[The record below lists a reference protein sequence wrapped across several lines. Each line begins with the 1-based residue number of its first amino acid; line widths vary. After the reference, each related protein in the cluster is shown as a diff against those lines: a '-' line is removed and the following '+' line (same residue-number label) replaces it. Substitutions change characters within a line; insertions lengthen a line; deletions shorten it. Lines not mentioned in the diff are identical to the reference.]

1 MNNKKRK
8 NSFTSV
14 GQGDE
19 IVFNPSKKVWVITCA
34 AFVVVGLGIGFFC
47 LKDKLFDP
55 ESKSVTITMEDGTK
69 AKMTVG
75 ELRKELNT
83 GTFYE
88 GIIIDGIDLN
98 GKTKEEALTLLSD
111 QVQSNAPKIELEYKV
126 NGETYPLDLSSIP
139 MDNNF
144 KEIADEAFNY
154 GRPSEDASASE
165 LSECYTLVQEL
176 KSTPKSFT
184 TEHKVSTDGVG
195 DLVKELLTPLNKE
208 VIETKVS
215 GFDVAT
221 CTFTASDPQD
231 GCTVDIDKAITDT
244 KALLEA
250 GTYKGTVSVDAKI
263 VKPTKTKEEVTSGYG
278 LISMKSSNTN
288 SNNDRNHNINQA
300 CKKINGTFLNP
311 GESFSFNTVVGKR
324 TAEAGFSEAP
334 TIMGGESVNAPG
346 GGICQVTSM
355 LFHSVVKAD
364 LKVNVRYPH
373 QWPADY
379 CARGTDATVDW
390 DSNLDF
396 SFTNTSQYPVAIS
409 AYYDV
414 ANYKLS
420 VAIYGHKPEDG
431 SYIDFV
437 SETIEEGELPAIKY
451 TADPNL
457 PVGEET
463 VKCKPHPYIYTKS
476 YKVYYDKNGNEIKRE
491 EYMSTT
497 YNAQE
502 GQTEKGVL
510 CPDGSIA
517 ELNTE
522 TGEVIVP
529 DGAMETETE
538 ETDVSDVYIPDD
550 YTDYTEETTE
560 YSEPNYDGYDD
571 YYADDSQDDYDIGD
585 DYSDDYDY

>member
-1 MNNKKRK
+1 MKNKNRK
-8 NSFTSV
+8 NHFTSV

-19 IVFNPSKKVWVITCA
+19 IVFNPSKKVWIITCA
-34 AFVVVGLGIGFFC
+34 VIVVAGLGVGFFC
-47 LKDKLFDP
+47 LKDTLFDP
-55 ESKSVTITMEDGTK
+55 ENKSVTITMEDGSKT
-69 AKMTVG
+69 KMTVG
-75 ELRKELNT
+75 ELREVLNT

-88 GIIIDGIDLN
+88 GIVIDGIDLK
-98 GKTKEEALTLLSD
+98 GKTMDEAMTLLSD
-111 QVQSNAPKIELEYKV
+111 QVQANAPKIEFDYTV
-126 NGETYPLDLSSIP
+126 NGQSYPLDLSSIP

-144 KEIADEAFNY
+144 KEIANEAFNY

-165 LSECYTLVQEL
+165 LSECYSLVQEL
-176 KSTPKSFT
+176 KDKPKSYT

-195 DLVKELLTPLNKE
+195 DLVKQLLTPLNTE
-208 VIETKVS
+208 VVEARVS

-231 GCTVDIDKAITDT
+231 GCTVDIDKAIADT

-250 GTYKGTVSVDAKI
+250 GTYKGTVSVDAKV

-311 GESFSFNTVVGKR
+311 GESFSFNTVVGRR
-324 TAEAGFSEAP
+324 TVDAGFSEAP

-364 LKVNVRYPH
+364 LNVTTRYPH

-390 DSNLDF
+390 DSSLDF
-396 SFTNTSQYPVAIS
+396 CFTNNSQYPVAIS

-431 SYIDFV
+431 SYIDFIA
-437 SETIEEGELPAIKY
+437 ETIEEGELPATKY

-463 VKCKPHPYIYTKS
+463 VKRKPHPYIYTKS
-476 YKVYYDKNGNEIKRE
+476 YKVYYDSNGNEIKRE

-497 YNAQE
+497 YSAQE
-502 GQTEKGVL
+502 GQVEKGVL

-517 ELNTE
+517 ELDKE

-529 DGAMETETE
+529 EGAMNTETT
-538 ETDVSDVYIPDD
+538 ETDTSDVYIPDD
-550 YTDYTEETTE
+550 YTDYTEDTTY
-560 YSEPNYDGYDD
+560 YSEPNYDD
-571 YYADDSQDDYDIGD
+571 YYADDSQDDFDSGD
-585 DYSDDYDY
+585 DYYNDYEY